1 MKPSE
6 AVPFNLRYQGPDVDD
21 GSMSV
26 EDIVPVLEGIASAY
40 GRIAADTSTGVQH
53 RLRITGVR
61 HGSADILLE
70 IWDVVGKASD
80 HLQDI
85 DVLGRTAIGIVT
97 TIFGVIKIKK
107 HLKNRPFSNKVSGDN
122 AITIQNS
129 ENVNIEMPVHIYN
142 IYKNKLIDNDL
153 GKLVKPLREGHIESA
168 ELLVTDRN
176 NKVLSE
182 RIDISDRAYFEGEE
196 LPATST
202 RKAWLIGKLNSLT
215 KSTESGYINLIDG
228 ARVFY
233 AYVGNNP
240 QALHSMFGTYDGPVR
255 VWAVAYLDESLKPI
269 RLEISE
275 IERAQGELFPPNE

>member
-40 GRIAADTSTGVQH
+40 GRIAADTSAGVQH

-107 HLKNRPFSNKVSGDN
+107 HLKK
-122 AITIQNS
+122 
-129 ENVNIEMPVHIYN
+129 
-142 IYKNKLIDNDL
+142 
-153 GKLVKPLREGHIESA
+153 
-168 ELLVTDRN
+168 
-176 NKVLSE
+176 
-182 RIDISDRAYFEGEE
+182 
-196 LPATST
+196 
-202 RKAWLIGKLNSLT
+202 KAVQQQSFW
-215 KSTESGYINLIDG
+215 
-228 ARVFY
+228 R
-233 AYVGNNP
+233 
-240 QALHSMFGTYDGPVR
+240 
-255 VWAVAYLDESLKPI
+255 
-269 RLEISE
+269 
-275 IERAQGELFPPNE
+275 

>member
-1 MKPSE
+1 
-6 AVPFNLRYQGPDVDD
+6 
-21 GSMSV
+21 MSLV
-26 EDIVPVLEGIASAY
+26 KRPTTCK
-40 GRIAADTSTGVQH
+40 TSTY
-53 RLRITGVR
+53 LGVR
-61 HGSADILLE
+61 LSESSPQYSGSSRSRSI
-70 IWDVVGKASD
+70 S
-80 HLQDI
+80 
-85 DVLGRTAIGIVT
+85 
-97 TIFGVIKIKK
+97 KK
-107 HLKNRPFSNKVSGDN
+107 RPFSNKVSGDN

-129 ENVNIEMPVHIYN
+129 ENVKIEMPVHIYN

-202 RKAWLIGKLNSLT
+202 REAWLIGKLNSLT
-215 KSTESGYINLIDG
+215 KSTESGYINLTDG

-240 QALHSMFGTYDGPVR
+240 QALHSIFGTYDGPVR
-255 VWAVAYLDESLKPI
+255 VGAVAYLDESLKPI